1 MKSVKSPEGFQD
13 RCHMS
18 WFTILKHCWI
28 HNVWMLADQLRG
40 KDTLLLFSVKIELLR
55 LPCSSCGDQ
64 VTLRWCSLSV
74 LNLANNLS
82 FESREEGAGGD
93 VPLQNLE
100 SMSAVHILNPLSIW
114 HMTFKEFLSRVQIRN
129 ASLYANNASK
139 QLIFPFCLRL
149 QKTAM
154 PSETVALSVAPPQ
167 RFWVWSPLAPP
178 TCPVTARNCWLAE

>member
-1 MKSVKSPEGFQD
+1 MESVKSPEGFQD
-13 RCHMS
+13 SGQMS
-18 WFTILKHCWI
+18 CFIILKHQWI
-28 HNVWMLADQLRG
+28 HNASMLADQVRG
-40 KDTLLLFSVKIELLR
+40 KETLLLFSVRIELLC
-55 LPCSSCGDQ
+55 LPRMSCCAQ
-64 VTLRWCSLSV
+64 ITLRWCSLSV
-74 LNLANNLS
+74 LNLANHLS
-82 FESREEGAGGD
+82 FESREEDAGGD
-93 VPLQNLE
+93 VPLQNCE